1 MNLHH
6 KKRPL
11 FITLEGGEGAG
22 KTTQINKLAER
33 LTRENYKVITTREP
47 GGTPEGEKIRSLL
60 VRNGG
65 EKWSPLAEVLLI
77 LAARVMHVERVVR
90 PALYSGKV
98 VICDRFSDSTLAYQ
112 GYGRGVPLENIEKLT
127 LDLLGELKPDLTFIL
142 DVDPAI
148 GLKRSTKRMARES
161 HPELQAE
168 DRFERME
175 MEFHEKVREGF
186 LDIARKEPKRCE
198 IVNAMDTA
206 EVMAE
211 AIWVATKA
219 RV

>member
-33 LTRENYKVITTREP
+33 LTRENFKVITTREP

-60 VRNGG
+60 VRNGT

-77 LAARVMHVERVVR
+77 LAARVLHVERVVR

-112 GYGRGVPLENIEKLT
+112 GYGRGVLPETIEQLT
-127 LDLLGELKPDLTFIL
+127 RVSLGELKPDLTFIL
-142 DVDPAI
+142 DVDPAV

-161 HPELQAE
+161 NPELQAE

-175 MEFHEKVREGF
+175 MEFHQKVREGF
-186 LDIARKEPKRCE
+186 LDIARKEPQRCHV
-198 IVNAMDTA
+198 VNALESVEA
-206 EVMAE
+206 MADS
-211 AIWVATKA
+211 IWSATKA